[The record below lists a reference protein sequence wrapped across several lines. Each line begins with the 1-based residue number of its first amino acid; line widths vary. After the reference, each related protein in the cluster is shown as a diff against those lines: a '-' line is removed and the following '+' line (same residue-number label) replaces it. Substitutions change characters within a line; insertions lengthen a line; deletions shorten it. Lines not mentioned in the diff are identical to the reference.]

1 MWADALPVAAMF
13 LSNLCR
19 LLNQHS
25 HKVASLHSQPLPHNS
40 LVLKSGPLRNAGLTE
55 TRNVLMWADALP
67 VAAMLLYNLC
77 RLVHHHSHKVA
88 SLHSQQ
94 WLSDSLVLKSGH
106 PFRNA
111 GLTEKGNVFMWADAL
126 PVAAMLLSHLCR
138 QVDDHSH
145 EAATLHSQQWLSD
158 SLVLK
163 SGHPFRN
170 AGLTE
175 KGNVFMW
182 ADALPV
188 AAMLLSHLCRQVD
201 DHSHEAA
208 TLHSQQWLSDSH
220 VLKSGPP
227 SEMQA

>member
-1 MWADALPVAAMF
+1 MWANALPDAAML
-13 LSNLCR
+13 LSHLCR
-19 LLNQHS
+19 QVDDHS
-25 HKVASLHSQPLPHNS
+25 HEVATLHSQQWLSDSH
-40 LVLKSGPLRNAGLTE
+40 VLKSGPLLRNAGLTE
-55 TRNVLMWADALP
+55 TQNVLMWADALP
-67 VAAMLLYNLC
+67 VAAVLLSHLC
-77 RLVHHHSHKVA
+77 RLVHHLSHKVA

-111 GLTEKGNVFMWADAL
+111 DL
-126 PVAAMLLSHLCR
+126 P
-138 QVDDHSH
+138 
-145 EAATLHSQQWLSD
+145 
-158 SLVLK
+158 
-163 SGHPFRN
+163 
-170 AGLTE
+170 E

-220 VLKSGPP
+220 VFKSGPP
-227 SEMQA
+227 LRNAGLTETQNVLMWADALPVAAMLLSHLCTLVHHQSHKVAS

>member
-1 MWADALPVAAMF
+1 
-13 LSNLCR
+13 
-19 LLNQHS
+19 
-25 HKVASLHSQPLPHNS
+25 
-40 LVLKSGPLRNAGLTE
+40 
-55 TRNVLMWADALP
+55 MWADALP
-67 VAAMLLYNLC
+67 VAAMLLSNLC

-111 GLTEKGNVFMWADAL
+111 GLTEKGNVF
-126 PVAAMLLSHLCR
+126 V
-138 QVDDHSH
+138 
-145 EAATLHSQQWLSD
+145 
-158 SLVLK
+158 
-163 SGHPFRN
+163 
-170 AGLTE
+170 
-175 KGNVFMW
+175 W

-227 SEMQA
+227 LRNAGLTETQNVLMWADALPVAAMLLSHLCTLVHHQSHKVASLHSQPLPHNSLVLKSGPPSEMQA